1 MRLRHGRALRE
12 EQVERRMEQTTA
24 AYGWACL
31 AGSIAFEVVGSVA
44 LKAADGFTRP
54 LPTVTVLVAF
64 SLSFWLFSL
73 ALRALPLGIAY
84 AVWSG
89 TATATIAIVGVVWLK
104 DPLSALKV
112 ISIVMIVAGIIG
124 LNISQ
129 GKA

>member
-1 MRLRHGRALRE
+1 
-12 EQVERRMEQTTA
+12 MEQTTA
-24 AYGWACL
+24 AYGWAYL

-44 LKAADGFTRP
+44 LKAADGFTRLWP
-54 LPTVTVLVAF
+54 SVTVLVAF

-73 ALRALPLGIAY
+73 ALRALPLGVAY

-89 TATATIAIVGVVWLK
+89 TATAMIAVVGVVWLK

>member
-1 MRLRHGRALRE
+1 
-12 EQVERRMEQTTA
+12 MEQTTA
-24 AYGWACL
+24 AHGWAYL
-31 AGSIAFEVVGSVA
+31 AGSIAFEVVGAVA
-44 LKAADGFTRP
+44 LKAADGFTRA
-54 LPTVTVLVAF
+54 LPTATVLVVAF

-89 TATATIAIVGVVWLK
+89 TATAMIAIVGVVWLK
-104 DPLSALKV
+104 DPLSTLKV
-112 ISIVMIVAGIIG
+112 ISIVMIVAGIVG